1 MIRALIEGVI
11 LGITLAFLVGPAFIS
26 LIQTSIYRGFV
37 SGMQFA
43 FGIILS
49 DFVLIALIYL
59 GALKVLSNF
68 KHQILVGIIGGFILI
83 LFGIY
88 TYRRKAKISKSSTI
102 NLPLRP
108 ANIFKYVFKGFFI
121 NILNPFLI
129 IFWLSVVSLVS
140 AKYGV
145 RSPELSIFFAGT
157 LGGVFLTD
165 TVKCLIAN
173 RIRDFLNFKVL
184 TWMNRVVGFMLV
196 TFGVVLIVR
205 VIIMFV

>member
-1 MIRALIEGVI
+1 MIRALIEGII
-11 LGITLAFLVGPAFIS
+11 LGITLAFLVGPAFIA
-26 LIQTSIYRGFV
+26 LIQTSIYRGFI

-43 FGIILS
+43 FGIVLS

-59 GALKVLSNF
+59 GALKVFSNF
-68 KHQILVGIIGGFILI
+68 EHQVFVGIIGGIILI
-83 LFGIY
+83 LFGVY
-88 TYRRKAKISKSSTI
+88 TYRRKAKISQSSTI

-145 RSPELSIFFAGT
+145 RSPELAIFFAGT

-184 TWMNRVVGFMLV
+184 TWINRVVGFMLMA
-196 TFGVVLIVR
+196 FGVVLIVR